1 MTNLNRLSIVNTA
14 LIGLI
19 IIVTLIS
26 YLQSNNQQDIAYIN
40 NIQLF
45 NSFNMTKDIKT
56 FEEAKINAQGKELD
70 SLYVLL
76 QSKKEKE
83 STSLKNIQQQIAYKS
98 KAFQE
103 LQDNYTRN
111 LSKNVWNRLHI
122 YIKEYAQAH
131 HLKIILGT
139 SGNGNVMFA
148 EEAID
153 ITKQILEFSN
163 KKYEGN
169 N

>member
-1 MTNLNRLSIVNTA
+1 MTNLNRLSIVNTT

-19 IIVTLIS
+19 IVVALIN
-26 YLQSNNQQDIAYIN
+26 YLQSNNQEDIAYIN

-56 FEEAKINAQGKELD
+56 LEEAKINAQGKELD
-70 SLYVLL
+70 SLYALL
-76 QSKKEKE
+76 QSKKDKE
-83 STSLKNIQQQIAYKS
+83 SVSLKNIQQQIAYKS
-98 KAFQE
+98 KSFQE
-103 LQDNYTRN
+103 LQDDYTHN

-131 HLKIILGT
+131 NLKIILGT

-153 ITKQILEFSN
+153 ITNQILEFSN

-169 N
+169 